1 VLHMPQSGQEM
12 LEESI
17 ELCNKISDGLATQNE
32 TWETSIVEIVTKFN
46 DISNTFFFKTMPS
59 VPATKKVLKEAT
71 DLLELKNSE
80 NWDSFSDA
88 INSLISTP
96 QTLIEKAG
104 MKGTILT

>member
-1 VLHMPQSGQEM
+1 MPQSGQEM

-17 ELCNKISDGLATQNE
+17 ELCNKISDGLASQNE
-32 TWETSIVEIVTKFN
+32 AWETSIVEIVAKFN

-59 VPATKKVLKEAT
+59 IPATKTVLRDAT
-71 DLLELKNSE
+71 SLLELKESE
-80 NWDSFSDA
+80 NWDDFSDS
-88 INSLISTP
+88 IDTMISSS